1 MSSNLE
7 MKMNDAL
14 FGLAPNFALPCT
26 KKFDG
31 KKLTFEFAKAGFLLA
46 LALRK
51 YILYVTY
58 TERSQYLN
66 ETHLKSFNDL
76 KLAVD
81 TTFTPSSGALG
92 NVVKADYNA
101 NGITAGVKFRI
112 QKSRLASLVKAS

>member
-1 MSSNLE
+1 MMRSLDWLQISLSHAQRSSMARNLLS
-7 MKMNDAL
+7 NS
-14 FGLAPNFALPCT
+14 
-26 KKFDG
+26 
-31 KKLTFEFAKAGFLLA
+31 
-46 LALRK
+46 LRRVFFWRS
-51 YILYVTY
+51 LSGNTY
-58 TERSQYLN
+58 TERGQYPN

>member
-1 MSSNLE
+1 
-7 MKMNDAL
+7 MNDAL

-51 YILYVTY
+51 YILQLYKYILYVTY
-58 TERSQYLN
+58 TERGQYPN